1 MGIVP
6 EEKKTT
12 IISFYAGPGAGK
24 STSSAALFAIMKQK
38 EMSVEL
44 VREYVKDWV
53 WEGRGIG
60 TYEQVYF
67 LAKQM
72 RRESNLLGKVDFIIT
87 DSPVWLTPFY
97 AEKYTTKCIYKGCE
111 AMAKAYYQQVVD
123 NGHSHIN
130 LWQTRTKA
138 YKQAGRRESEEQAVE
153 MDTAMR
159 NFFKSRGLNFIE
171 QGGTPVELDIISDF
185 LVK

>member
-1 MGIVP
+1 MGNVP
-6 EEKKTT
+6 EEKRTT
-12 IISFYAGPGAGK
+12 IISFFAGPGAGK
-24 STSSAALFAIMKQK
+24 STASAALFAIMKQK

-87 DSPVWLTPFY
+87 DSPVWLAPFY
-97 AEKYTTKCIYKGCE
+97 AEKYTTECIFKGCE
-111 AMAKAYYQQVVD
+111 AMAKAYYQQVID
-123 NGHSHIN
+123 SGHLHLN

-138 YKQAGRRESEEQAVE
+138 YKQAGRRESEEQARE
-153 MDTAMR
+153 MDTTMKD
-159 NFFKSRGLNFIE
+159 FFTSRELKFIE
-171 QGGTPVELDIISDF
+171 QGGTAGELDRISDF
-185 LVK
+185 LAK